1 MAIRVK
7 WKFLRSH
14 SLITL
19 YFLAALIGVGAGL
32 GALAFGA
39 LIHSAEW
46 FFRDLIAEQLLPCR
60 WLFPVI
66 PMFGIVV
73 ATYVTRRY
81 APEARGHGVPEVMA
95 AVATRGGIIRAR
107 VVAVKAFASAITIG
121 TGGSVG
127 REGPIVQIGSALG
140 SSVGQFLRCSGQRVR
155 LLLACGAAAGI
166 SATFN
171 APIAGMMFAAEVI
184 LNNFSGV
191 SIAPLII
198 ASVMGTVVMRTATGG
213 DPASLDIGSIP
224 FALHSKELILFVGMG
239 VLCGLGAWLFVKVLY
254 RCEHMADK
262 AKCHWLIKPLAAGLL
277 VGVLGLFVP
286 QVMGIGYET
295 IESLFLHPSA
305 EWGVFSIKLVS
316 WAFGL
321 FVLKMLTTSTTLAG
335 GGSGG
340 VFAPSLFLGAA
351 LGAATGMASHL
362 LFDTG
367 ITAVGTYAICGMA
380 AMVAGTTRAP
390 ITAILIVFEMTHNY
404 QIILPLMLAVISAF
418 VIATLLEKESIY
430 TLKLSARGESV
441 SRFGS
446 VQSLASVHVKE
457 VMRTDFKTFTVSQN
471 VNDLVAYI
479 KDGKSINFPLLD
491 SDGAFYGFISTEMFR
506 RAFFSK
512 KQNMDICLK
521 EIAILDITVLFP
533 ESSLLEAVEAF
544 AFRDV
549 SAIPVVDVE
558 DRKRLVGM
566 IYRRDID
573 QEYKRQTLLHA
584 SELHA

>member
-1 MAIRVK
+1 MK
-7 WKFLRSH
+7 LTGNFFRSH
-14 SLITL
+14 GLFTL
-19 YFLAALIGVGAGL
+19 YLLAGLIGVGAGL
-32 GALAFGA
+32 SALAFGA
-39 LIHSAEW
+39 LIHGSEW
-46 FFRDLIAEQLLPCR
+46 FFRDFIAEQCLPSK
-60 WLFPVI
+60 WLFPLV
-66 PMFGIVV
+66 PMLGIL
-73 ATYVTRRY
+73 AAAYLTRRF

-95 AVATRGGIIRAR
+95 AVASRGGIIRGR
-107 VVAVKAFASAITIG
+107 VVAVKALASAVSIG

-140 SSVGQFLRCSGQRVR
+140 SSVGQLLKCSGQRVR
-155 LLLACGAAAGI
+155 LLLACGAAAGV

-171 APIAGMMFAAEVI
+171 APIAGMMFSAEVI
-184 LNNFSGV
+184 LNNFTGV

-198 ASVMGTVVMRTATGG
+198 ASVMGTVVMRTALGG
-213 DPASLDIGSIP
+213 MASLDIGAVP
-224 FALHSKELILFVGMG
+224 FALHPRELILFVVMG
-239 VLCGLGAWLFVKVLY
+239 VLCGVGAWGFVKVLY
-254 RCEHMADK
+254 RFEDAADRIR
-262 AKCHWLIKPLAAGLL
+262 CHWIVKPLAAGLI
-277 VGVLGLFVP
+277 VGVMGLFAP
-286 QVMGIGYET
+286 QILGIGYGT

-305 EWGVFSIKLVS
+305 EWGSFSMKLVGM
-316 WAFGL
+316 AFGL
-321 FVLKMLTTSTTLAG
+321 FALKIVSTSTTLAG

-367 ITAVGTYAICGMA
+367 ITSVGAYAICGMA

-404 QIILPLMLAVISAF
+404 QVILPLMLAVISAF

-430 TLKLSARGESV
+430 TMKLSARGESI

-446 VQSLASVHVKE
+446 VQSLASVDVRE
-457 VMRTDFKTFTVSQN
+457 VMRTDFKTFTVSQTLD
-471 VNDLVAYI
+471 DLVAYI
-479 KDGKSINFPLLD
+479 KDGRAINYPLLEP
-491 SDGAFYGFISTEMFR
+491 DGKFHGFISTEMFR
-506 RAFFSK
+506 RAFFSR
-512 KQNMDICLK
+512 KQNRDISLR
-521 EIAILDITVLFP
+521 EIAIRDITVLFP

-558 DRKRLVGM
+558 DRKRLIGIV
-566 IYRRDID
+566 YRRDID